1 MKWEATSLKKPL
13 IVMIKRRCV
22 TRNDDENDDDN
33 DGDGDDDGDDGGGG
47 IDEKDGDGVAVT

>member
-22 TRNDDENDDDN
+22 TRNDDDTDDDN
-33 DGDGDDDGDDGGGG
+33 DGDGDDDDGGGG
-47 IDEKDGDGVAVT
+47 SDEKDGEGAAVT